1 MGTGGTGQIG
11 DPGRGV
17 QVRTE
22 AGTGQE
28 KGGTGLGARTGVR
41 GGGYR
46 GRGIGHKVPEDGKEF
61 RGAVL
66 FFKRIKKTP
75 KKIAASRRF

>member
-46 GRGIGHKVPEDGKEF
+46 GLRRWVQG
-61 RGAVL
+61 
-66 FFKRIKKTP
+66 
-75 KKIAASRRF
+75 SRDRAQGSGGW